1 MEQFLVKQVKPNDF
15 KLEARFTGD
24 GTFYEVSHY
33 VAGYEVETI
42 EAGAFNWDMIEEFR
56 INFVK
61 LPSPDIL
68 IPSEEIKKQA
78 RRLENEYKDEEGR
91 LSEESAG
98 AFHGFIIGANWALSR
113 LKELNP
119 NLNF

>member
-68 IPSEEIKKQA
+68 IPSEEDVSKAVNSQFFDMTDGEKLFFKQA
-78 RRLENEYKDEEGR
+78 IKWYESRLE
-91 LSEESAG
+91 
-98 AFHGFIIGANWALSR
+98 
-113 LKELNP
+113 ELNKH
-119 NLNF
+119 LNPK